1 MKTKKVFKSLM
12 VVLLGVASLSSCAN
26 NNIEGAWVEPVPGMP
41 DMQQG
46 FVLETGGKASS
57 INMATLQYETW
68 KQQDNQLILS
78 GKSIGNHQTFSFADT
93 LVIEKITSD
102 SLILKQGEQT
112 LKYSK
117 RDKK

>member
-1 MKTKKVFKSLM
+1 MKIKKVFKGLMLVSL
-12 VVLLGVASLSSCAN
+12 GIASLSSCAN
-26 NNIEGAWVEPVPGMP
+26 KNIEGAWVEPVPGMP

-68 KQQDNQLILS
+68 KQQDNLLILS
-78 GKSIGNHQTFSFADT
+78 GKSIGNHQTLSFIDT

-102 SLILKQGEQT
+102 SLILTQGEQT

-117 RDKK
+117 RDKE